1 MLHRLARGAVRRLDV
16 WVRRG
21 YGVYEFSS
29 HPECILRLAW
39 GRSRRGV
46 VLSDGTLI
54 AAGERVG
61 ELHLWNERLPP
72 MPPEGPDLRWA
83 VAMYRGMVR
92 SLQLLAAYAE
102 NDPAWAGIRAWRG
115 EAAFNRREEARS
127 ASKFLGQLGLEL
139 LPAEPA
145 GPLKRFTD
153 FWENLYSWWLIW
165 TFNPASLR
173 SKRFWRLERRQVWI
187 SRATLLCRYG
197 QHGSPQTDDLHKTAQ
212 VT

>member
-1 MLHRLARGAVRRLDV
+1 MLHGLARGAIRCLDL

-29 HPECILRLAW
+29 HPDCILRLAW
-39 GRSRRGV
+39 GRSRGEM
-46 VLSDGTLI
+46 VLSDGTFI
-54 AAGERVG
+54 AAGERIG

-83 VAMYRGMVR
+83 VAMHRGMVR
-92 SLQLLAAYAE
+92 SLRLLAAYVE

-115 EAAFNRREEARS
+115 ETALNPRGEARS
-127 ASKFLGQLGLEL
+127 DLQFLEGLGLEL
-139 LPAEPA
+139 APAEPA

-187 SRATLLCRYG
+187 SRATLLRRYG
-197 QHGSPQTDDLHKTAQ
+197 QRGLRQPDDLHKLLS
-212 VT
+212 